1 MESAS
6 APLFHALFHELANH
20 FHFLDWEIY
29 VVDDDRW
36 AVTEITFSGDERDWY
51 YITSCLVNPP
61 ELIRII
67 CTYETVQVRSTA
79 YWRDRFP
86 DTGGLKDFGYVEHL
100 YIPLG
105 LSDGRRAVV
114 KFHTDRTGEFDLPV
128 IQDNKVAARLLVPLN
143 TFLENM
149 SLQESLI
156 ERDVLLSLN
165 RDIASSR
172 DKMQLTQILLDKL
185 GPLFGSEGVF
195 VYLFDREQETVAPYL
210 IAVNERYNIYS
221 NYTSLINQSMPIDDG
236 MTDRALSQQGALLV
250 NIDQLP
256 AKYQEVGRVK
266 LMRSNGVKQSL
277 NVVLVSG
284 SEIIGLLSLSS
295 THENTFGKH
304 HLQLV
309 RQVADLVSIAL
320 INILSNEEIMVQNKE
335 KEVFLLISREIAQ
348 VRKKQDLLQTL
359 RRHLRSIIPYTD
371 AAIGVVDE
379 PTGFQRIFLTDVDEA
394 RFSHP
399 DYDDIVTQLYPPND
413 GIFDVALKSQGP
425 IVWDWDEIIG
435 RQQVPDY
442 VEFGFKTG
450 LIESVG
456 IALRDGNK
464 DFGVLYLASDKKNTF
479 TKHHLTLL
487 EVIASHLSTAV
498 ANISSN
504 EEIERKDHEKSILL
518 SLGSDIS
525 HVRDKN
531 DLLQVINSRLKKL
544 FSFTHSAIGIIDQ
557 GRNTYSS
564 FILDPQSKS
573 KAHPEYDQYRKV
585 DFPVDDGIVDRA
597 ISVEEPIVFDLDEL
611 SKSAGV
617 PGYVTVNHDMGMKEM
632 VVVALRVKGQPIGF
646 LLLFADG
653 KNGFDSNQLSLLKG
667 IAAQVSTAVSNIIA
681 NEGIE
686 KREKEKAVLL
696 SFSNDLAT
704 ARDAK
709 GLAAI
714 IKLYFRDLL
723 LIREYLIT
731 IPNYDDRTF
740 RYFLHELPTEDPTD
754 AGFEILVGSEM
765 PIRGSL
771 TGAVLQ
777 SEEPL
782 IFNIAEIVEQGKY
795 SFPSAS
801 FWRSAG
807 AENIMGV
814 RLRVAKEDMGILWIQ
829 PYQIP
834 DRMLNGI
841 SAQLA
846 IALANALANQKIEQ
860 QLAEIDRYKQQLEEE
875 NLYLQEQIETSHNH
889 GEIIGS
895 GPEMQ
900 NVYRMIGQVAF
911 SNSTVLLLG
920 ESGTGKELI
929 ARAIHDASS
938 RKEKLMVKVNC
949 AALPANLIES
959 ELFGHERGSFTGA
972 TERRIGKFE
981 LANAG
986 TLFLDEIGE
995 MPLDLQV
1002 KLLRAIQEREI
1013 ERVGGKATIK
1023 VDVRIIAATNRDL
1036 QKEVREGRFRSD
1048 LYFRLDVFPIVMPPL
1063 RDRKQDIPAL
1073 VSHFIARYARN
1084 AGKQVESISQ
1094 KAMQELM
1101 AYSWPGNVRELEHQI
1116 ERAILLTNGKVIREM
1131 HLPSVGRQ
1139 EKGIGTEE
1147 QYIKTIEENERDH
1160 ILYVLKK
1167 CNGKIFG
1174 KGGAA
1179 ELLGIHVSTLNAR
1192 IRKLGIKK
1200 EQQFAVDDKNIPDRK
1215 GSRRKS

>member
-1 MESAS
+1 MGFTMESAS
-6 APLFHALFHELANH
+6 AALFHALFHELAHH
-20 FHFLDWEIY
+20 FHFLDWEIC
-29 VVDDDRW
+29 VVDDDRGP
-36 AVTEITFSGDERDWY
+36 VTEITFSGDEQDWY
-51 YITSCLVNPP
+51 CITACLRDPS
-61 ELIRII
+61 ELIRILFA
-67 CTYETVQVRSTA
+67 YETVQVRTTA
-79 YWRDRFP
+79 YWRDKFP
-86 DTGGLKDFGYVEHL
+86 DAGGLKDLGYAEHL
-100 YIPLG
+100 YIPLV
-105 LSDGRRAVV
+105 LSDGRKAVA
-114 KFHTDRTGEFDLPV
+114 KFHTDRTGEFDTRV
-128 IQDNKVAARLLVPLN
+128 IQDNKMAARILLPLN
-143 TFLENM
+143 IFLENK
-149 SLQESLI
+149 SLQESLV

-185 GPLFGSEGVF
+185 DPLLGSFGV
-195 VYLFDREQETVAPYL
+195 VIYLFDREQETVTPYL
-210 IAVNERYNIYS
+210 IALNERFNIPS
-221 NYTSLINQSMPIDDG
+221 NYSSLIKLPMPIDDG
-236 MTDRALSQQGALLV
+236 MTDRALSQQEAILV
-250 NIDQLP
+250 DIDLLP
-256 AKYQEVGRVK
+256 AKYHEVGRVK
-266 LMRSNGVKQSL
+266 SMRLNGVKQCL
-277 NVVLVSG
+277 NMGLRSG
-284 SEIIGLLSLSS
+284 SETIGLLSLPS
-295 THENTFGKH
+295 THENTFGRH

-309 RQVADLVSIAL
+309 RQVGDLVSIAL
-320 INILSNEEIMVQNKE
+320 TNILSNEEIMARDKE
-335 KEVFLLISREIAQ
+335 KEVLLSISREIAQ
-348 VRKKQDLLQTL
+348 VRNKQDLLRIL
-359 RRHLRSIIPYTD
+359 RRHLRSILPYTD
-371 AAIGVVDE
+371 AAIGVIDE
-379 PTGFQRIFLTDVDEA
+379 ATGFQRFFLADVDEL
-394 RFSHP
+394 RMLHP
-399 DYDDIVTQLYPPND
+399 DYNDMVTQLYLPHD

-425 IVWDWDEIIG
+425 IVWDWDELIS

-442 VEFGFKTG
+442 VQFGYKTG
-450 LIESVG
+450 MVESAG

-498 ANISSN
+498 ANIFSN

-518 SLGSDIS
+518 SLGDDIS
-525 HVRDKN
+525 HARDKN
-531 DLLQVINSRLKKL
+531 DLLQVINSRMKNL
-544 FSFTHSAIGIIDQ
+544 FSFTHSAVGIIDQ
-557 GRNTYSS
+557 GKNTYTS

-573 KAHPEYDQYRKV
+573 KGHPEYDQYEKV
-585 DFPVDDGIVDRA
+585 DFPIDDGIVDKV

-611 SKSAGV
+611 SKSGGV
-617 PGYVTVNHDMGMKEM
+617 PGYVTINHDLGIKEM
-632 VVVALRVKGQPIGF
+632 VVVGLRIKSQPIGF
-646 LLLFADG
+646 LMLFADR

-667 IAAQVSTAVSNIIA
+667 IAAQVSTAVSNIMA
-681 NEGIE
+681 NEDIE
-686 KREKEKAVLL
+686 KREREKAVLL
-696 SFSNDLAT
+696 SFSNGLAT
-704 ARDAK
+704 ARDEK

-714 IKLYFRDLL
+714 IKLYFRNLL

-731 IPNYDDRTF
+731 IPNYDHRTY

-754 AGFEILVGSEM
+754 EGFDIVVGAEM

-782 IFNIAEIVEQGKY
+782 IFNIAEVVQQGKY

-829 PYQIP
+829 PYKIP
-834 DRMLNGI
+834 DSLLNGI
-841 SAQLA
+841 SAQMA
-846 IALANALANQKIEQ
+846 IALANAMANQKIEE
-860 QLAEIDRYKQQLEEE
+860 QLAEINRYKQQLEEE
-875 NLYLQEQIETSHNH
+875 NLYLQEQIDTSYNY

-900 NVYRMIGQVAF
+900 HVYRMIGQVAY

-929 ARAIHDASS
+929 ARAIHNASS

-986 TLFLDEIGE
+986 SLFLDEIGE
-995 MPLDLQV
+995 MPLDLQG
-1002 KLLRAIQEREI
+1002 KLLRAIQEKEI

-1036 QKEVREGRFRSD
+1036 IKEVREGRFRSD

-1073 VSHFIARYARN
+1073 VSHFIARYSRN

-1116 ERAILLTNGKVIREM
+1116 ERAILLTNGKMIKEM

-1139 EKGIGTEE
+1139 EMVVEADE

-1167 CNGKIFG
+1167 CNGKIAG

-1179 ELLGIHVSTLNAR
+1179 EFLDIHVSTLNAR

-1200 EQQFAVDDKNIPDRK
+1200 EQQFGVDSKNITDKR
-1215 GSRRKS
+1215 

>member
-6 APLFHALFHELANH
+6 AALFHALFHELAHH

-29 VVDDDRW
+29 VVEDDRGP
-36 AVTEITFSGDERDWY
+36 VTEITFSGGEQDWY
-51 YITSCLVNPP
+51 CITACLRDPS
-61 ELIRII
+61 ELIRILF
-67 CTYETVQVRSTA
+67 TYETIQVRATS
-79 YWRDRFP
+79 YWRDKFP
-86 DTGGLKDFGYVEHL
+86 SAGELKDLGYAEHL
-100 YIPLG
+100 YIPLD
-105 LSDGRRAVV
+105 LSDGRKAVA
-114 KFHTDRTGEFDLPV
+114 KFHTDRTGEFDMGV
-128 IQDNKVAARLLVPLN
+128 FQDKKVADRILLPLN
-143 TFLENM
+143 IFLENK
-149 SLQESLI
+149 SLQESLV

-185 GPLFGSEGVF
+185 DPLLGNFGV
-195 VYLFDREQETVAPYL
+195 VIYLFDREQETVTPYL
-210 IAVNERYNIYS
+210 IALNERFNIPSDYA
-221 NYTSLINQSMPIDDG
+221 SLIKLPMPIDDG
-236 MTDRALSQQGALLV
+236 MTGRALSQQDALLV
-250 NIDQLP
+250 DIDQLP
-256 AKYQEVGRVK
+256 AKYHGIGRVK
-266 LMRSNGVKQSL
+266 SMRLNGVKQCL
-277 NVVLVSG
+277 NMGLRSG
-284 SEIIGLLSLSS
+284 SETIGLLSLPS
-295 THENTFGKH
+295 THENTFGRR

-309 RQVADLVSIAL
+309 RQVGDLVSIAL
-320 INILSNEEIMVQNKE
+320 TNILSNEEIVVRNKQ
-335 KEVFLLISREIAQ
+335 KEVLLSISREIAQ
-348 VRKKQDLLQTL
+348 VRNKQDLLQIL
-359 RRHLRSIIPYTD
+359 RRHLRSILPYAD
-371 AAIGVVDE
+371 AAIGVIDE
-379 PTGFQRIFLTDVDEA
+379 PTGFQRFFLADVDEV

-399 DYDDIVTQLYPPND
+399 DYYDIVTRLYPPDD
-413 GIFDVALKSQGP
+413 GIFDVALKSPGP
-425 IVWDWDEIIG
+425 VVLDWDELIS
-435 RQQVPDY
+435 RPQVPDY
-442 VEFGFKTG
+442 IQFGYKTG
-450 LIESVG
+450 TVESAG
-456 IALRDGNK
+456 IALRDGNR

-498 ANISSN
+498 ANIFSN

-518 SLGSDIS
+518 SLGNDIS

-544 FSFTHSAIGIIDQ
+544 FSFTHSAVGIIGPGKD
-557 GRNTYSS
+557 TYTS

-573 KAHPEYDQYRKV
+573 KEHPEYEQYRKV
-585 DFPVDDGIVDRA
+585 DFPVNDGIADKV

-611 SKSAGV
+611 SKLAGM
-617 PGYVTVNHDMGMKEM
+617 PGYVTINHDLGIKEM
-632 VVVALRVKGQPIGF
+632 VVVGLRIKGEPIGF
-646 LLLFADG
+646 LVLFADR

-667 IAAQVSTAVSNIIA
+667 IAAQVSTAVSNIMA
-681 NEGIE
+681 NEDIE
-686 KREKEKAVLL
+686 KREREKAVLL
-696 SFSNDLAT
+696 SFSNGLAT

-714 IKLYFRDLL
+714 VKLYFRNLL

-731 IPNYDDRTF
+731 IPNPDHRTY

-754 AGFEILVGSEM
+754 EGFDIVVGAEM

-782 IFNIAEIVEQGKY
+782 IFNIAEIVQQGKY

-801 FWRSAG
+801 FWRSAR

-829 PYQIP
+829 PYKIP
-834 DRMLNGI
+834 DSLLNGI

-846 IALANALANQKIEQ
+846 IALANAMANQKIEE
-860 QLAEIDRYKQQLEEE
+860 QLAEINRYKQQLEEE
-875 NLYLQEQIETSHNH
+875 NLYLQEQIETSHNY

-900 NVYRMIGQVAF
+900 HVYRMIGQVAY

-929 ARAIHDASS
+929 ARAIHNASS
-938 RKEKLMVKVNC
+938 RKDKLMVKVNC

-981 LANAG
+981 LANSG
-986 TLFLDEIGE
+986 SLFLDEIGE
-995 MPLDLQV
+995 MPLDLQG
-1002 KLLRAIQEREI
+1002 KLLRAIQEKEI
-1013 ERVGGKATIK
+1013 ERVGGKSTIK

-1036 QKEVREGRFRSD
+1036 IKEVREGRFRSD

-1073 VSHFIARYARN
+1073 VSHFIGRYARN

-1116 ERAILLTNGKVIREM
+1116 ERGILLTNGKVIKEM

-1139 EKGIGTEE
+1139 EKGVEAE
-1147 QYIKTIEENERDH
+1147 DRYIKTMEENEREH

-1167 CNGKIFG
+1167 CNGKISG

-1179 ELLGIHVSTLNAR
+1179 EFLDIHVSTLNAR

-1200 EQQFAVDDKNIPDRK
+1200 EQQFGVDTKNIGDKR
-1215 GSRRKS
+1215 